1 MEYLDF
7 EAPLKE
13 LENQLRECKLIGDK
27 TQVDVSET
35 CKKLSKKIQQTKKN
49 KNS

>member
-13 LENQLRECKLIGDK
+13 LEEQLAECKLIGDK
-27 TQVDVSET
+27 SEVDVSET
-35 CKKLSKKIQQTKKN
+35 CEKLLKK
-49 KNS
+49 